1 MSVERLQLPRIN
13 SIPALAFV
21 ALALAILPLALALLT
36 SLLYVDRLN
45 QQGQDAIHQA
55 TILANASQTMSD
67 SLIAMERSARQY
79 NILLDKELFNLY
91 LEHRENFNGALDQL
105 ASLPVEANIV
115 SLQQQIQEEERHIYE
130 GLQTVLLGTDESG
143 RLLSGFDQINGKA
156 RTIRDEAT
164 RLKSQAVESLQQS
177 AQRAK
182 GLMSWQLAGLLPI
195 LAFVVYMFSM
205 RILRP
210 IRLLDRAIR
219 RLGRGE
225 LDEPVS
231 VDGPSD
237 LVELGL
243 SLDWMRQRITELENQ
258 KNRFLQHMS
267 HELKTPLTSLRE
279 GSELLSEGTLGELN
293 DNQAEVARL
302 LRHNVLRLQQQ
313 IENLLRFSVAQSQ
326 QVSLNISSF
335 AIAGL
340 LEEVLREHQLP
351 IRNKSLQTEIEVED
365 VEVSSDRE
373 KLRTVIDNLLSNAVK
388 YSPPGGCL
396 RIAVQCLPE
405 HLEIDVQDEGPGIPE
420 AERDRIFEAFFQG
433 SIPAK
438 SAVKGSGIGL
448 SVCRAYVESLG
459 GEIAVKPSGRGARL
473 CVLIPR
479 QR

>member
-1 MSVERLQLPRIN
+1 MKRLRLPRIN

-45 QQGQDAIHQA
+45 QQGQNAIHQA
-55 TILANASQTMSD
+55 TTLANASQTMSD

-115 SLQQQIQEEERHIYE
+115 SLQQQIQVEERHIYE
-130 GLQTVLLGTDESG
+130 GLQTVLLGTDESA

-156 RTIRDEAT
+156 RTVRDEAT

-182 GLMSWQLAGLLPI
+182 SLMSWQLAGLLPI
-195 LAFVVYMFSM
+195 LGFVVYMFSM

-210 IRLLDRAIR
+210 IRHLDRAIR

-237 LVELGL
+237 LEELGL
-243 SLDWMRQRITELENQ
+243 SLDWMRQRINELENQ

-293 DNQAEVARL
+293 DNQADVAQL

-335 AIAGL
+335 AIADL

-351 IRNKSLQTEIEVED
+351 IRNKSLQTELEIED
-365 VEVSSDRE
+365 VEVASDRE

-396 RIAVQCLPE
+396 RIAVQCPPE
-405 HLEIDVQDEGPGIPE
+405 HLEIEVQDEGPGIPE
-420 AERDRIFEAFFQG
+420 AERERIFEAFFQG

-459 GEIAVKPSGRGARL
+459 GDIVVKPSGRGARL

-479 QR
+479 HRTC